1 VKSLSSGLPHLILY
15 LALAMIVAGIVLHGI
30 SFPVFE
36 RIWNNLLDRPAG
48 PLTFRFL
55 LQPAMS
61 TIFGVRD
68 GIRDAKLERRPYFWT
83 ILTDPAKRRARL
95 REGVMSTGKIILLA
109 IVLDLIY
116 QLIELK
122 TFYPVEAL
130 IVAVVLAYIPYV
142 IIRGLVDRIER
153 WRQRSALSRQEQ

>member
-1 VKSLSSGLPHLILY
+1 MRALNSALPRLILY
-15 LALAMIVAGIVLHGI
+15 LAVAMIVAGIILHGI

-36 RIWNNLLDRPAG
+36 RIWNDLLDRPAG

-61 TIFGVRD
+61 IVFGVRD
-68 GIRDAKLERRPYFWT
+68 GLRDAKSERTPYFWT
-83 ILTDPAKRRARL
+83 MLTDSTKRRERL

-116 QLIELK
+116 QIIELK

-130 IVAVVLAYIPYV
+130 IVAIILAFVPYV
-142 IIRGLVDRIER
+142 SIRGLVGRVER
-153 WRQRSALSRQEQ
+153 WRQRHTQTGQA

>member
-1 VKSLSSGLPHLILY
+1 VKSLSSGLPRLILY

-30 SFPVFE
+30 SYPVFE

-83 ILTDPAKRRARL
+83 ILTDPPKAERGCVKVWCQP
-95 REGVMSTGKIILLA
+95 EKSFYSLLF
-109 IVLDLIY
+109 LI
-116 QLIELK
+116 
-122 TFYPVEAL
+122 
-130 IVAVVLAYIPYV
+130 
-142 IIRGLVDRIER
+142 
-153 WRQRSALSRQEQ
+153 